1 MAMNLIQFQ
10 RGMSLPEF
18 QRSFGTVAQCTEALR
33 VARWPNGF
41 RCPRCGAAEHCRLG
55 RGELYQCNAC
65 RGQTSLVAGTLMANT
80 KLALPI
86 WLLAIYLI
94 SQAKTGLSALAL
106 KRQLGVSY
114 PTAWLM
120 HHKILHAMAQRDTV
134 HRLGGHVQL
143 DDAYLGGEHAGGKP
157 GRGSQNKVPF
167 VAAVSM
173 SDAGQPRY
181 LKLTPVAGFTHEAI
195 KQWAGAHLHPGTRVA
210 SDGLACFTAVRE
222 AGCEHQHTVV
232 GSAKPR
238 DLPQFKWVNT
248 VLGNLKTSLS
258 GTHHAFKF
266 TKYAAAY
273 LAAFAYRFNRRFDLR
288 GLVARLIIDVT
299 NTHPIPQH
307 VIRAAETRC

>member
-1 MAMNLIQFQ
+1 MSMNPIQFQ
-10 RGMSLPEF
+10 RGMSLTEF
-18 QRSFGTVAQCTEALR
+18 HRSFGSTAQCAEALR
-33 VARWPNGF
+33 AARWPQGF
-41 RCPRCGAAEHCRLG
+41 CCPRCGGAEHCRLG
-55 RGELYQCNAC
+55 RGELYQCNGC
-65 RGQTSLVAGTLMANT
+65 RRQTSLVAGTLMANT
-80 KLALPI
+80 KLPLQT
-86 WLLAIYLI
+86 WFLAIYLI

-120 HHKILHAMAQRDTV
+120 HHKILRAMAQRDAV

-143 DDAYLGGEHAGGKP
+143 DDAYLGGELAGGTA
-157 GRGSQNKVPF
+157 GRGSENKVPF
-167 VAAVSM
+167 VAAVSL
-173 SDAGQPRY
+173 SDGRPQY

-195 KQWAGAHLHPGTRVA
+195 KQWACAHLHPGACVA
-210 SDGLACFTAVRE
+210 SDGLACFTAVLD
-222 AGCEHQHTVV
+222 AGCQHQHTVV

-258 GTHHAFKF
+258 GAHHSFKF
-266 TKYAAAY
+266 PKYAEFY

-288 GLVARLIIDVT
+288 GLVARLIVDVA
-299 NTHPIPQH
+299 NTHPNPRH